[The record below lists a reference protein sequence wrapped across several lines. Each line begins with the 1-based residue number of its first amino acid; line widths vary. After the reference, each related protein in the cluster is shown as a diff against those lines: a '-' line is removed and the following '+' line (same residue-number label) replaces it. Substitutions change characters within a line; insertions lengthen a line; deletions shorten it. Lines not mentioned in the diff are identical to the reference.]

1 MILLNSVSAP
11 WLYVC
16 MCRFLVLWWH
26 SFSQRIFLQACR
38 RQWIVR
44 ISVEYRK
51 SLYPVLSNIACRP
64 TKISLPKPKIRY
76 RYLLAEVHDFYS
88 VIELN
93 GSIYL
98 WVIYVTAA
106 SHIFGVCLRFVHL
119 ADASKSGDILSM
131 SFLYLF
137 SSSFSTHSRLA
148 ISLSWS

>member
-1 MILLNSVSAP
+1 
-11 WLYVC
+11 

-38 RQWIVR
+38 KQWIVR

-51 SLYPVLSNIACRP
+51 SLDPVLSNIACRP
-64 TKISLPKPKIRY
+64 TKISLPKPRIRH

-106 SHIFGVCLRFVHL
+106 SHIYGVCLRFVHL
-119 ADASKSGDILSM
+119 ADASKSGDILSEFFIP
-131 SFLYLF
+131 FLFIVFNTFKACNFPLLIL
-137 SSSFSTHSRLA
+137 R
-148 ISLSWS
+148 SWCQTS